1 MMVGR
6 SCKINTCPFY
16 VIQNTQRKRKIGS
29 SKITT
34 HIKAKESADVDVYIN
49 LIATRLSSR
58 KGLFPYFFLIF
69 SPFLKYFFID
79 RLYLYCC

>member
-34 HIKAKESADVDVYIN
+34 HIKLKSQLMWMST
-49 LIATRLSSR
+49 LILLLHDKVQERVF
-58 KGLFPYFFLIF
+58 FPISFLYFLP
-69 SPFLKYFFID
+69 S
-79 RLYLYCC
+79 

>member
-1 MMVGR
+1 M
-6 SCKINTCPFY
+6 SILCNTKHPKKKKDRF
-16 VIQNTQRKRKIGS
+16 IQNYNS
-29 SKITT
+29 
-34 HIKAKESADVDVYIN
+34 HKAKESADVDVYIN